1 MLTIA
6 MIVCMSVGTSV
17 LGKAQI
23 LEVERAKS
31 DISRAGDNESLPS
44 SVVKYACSTPPRTQT
59 LHFHKRNHCAA
70 HFTLFPAA
78 THQSWGRCNVP
89 NFLK

>member
-1 MLTIA
+1 MLTNS
-6 MIVCMSVGTSV
+6 MVVQMSVGTSV
-17 LGKAQI
+17 QGKARI
-23 LEVERAKS
+23 LEVELAES
-31 DISRAGDNESLPS
+31 DIFTAGDYESLPS
-44 SVVKYACSTPPRTQT
+44 SVVKYACSAPSRTQT

-89 NFLK
+89 HFLK